1 MLREDMRSLVGHKG
15 LYYHSRQ
22 RELYGYMLPLPTK
35 SHAGTSHTVYS
46 WHSWEKAS
54 LENPSILKGLPGT
67 LPHIFPTWEY
77 YLYSVQF
84 SRSVVSDSLGP
95 QGLQQARIPC
105 PSQTPRA
112 YSNSSPWSRW
122 CHPTIILCRPLL
134 LWPSIFPSIRVFSNE
149 SVLCIR
155 WPKYWKLQLSAS
167 VLPMNTQD
175 WFPLGRTGWISLQSK
190 GLSRVFSNTTAQKH
204 QLFSAQLSS

>member
-67 LPHIFPTWEY
+67 LPPHFPHMGI
-77 YLYSVQF
+77 LSLLSSVQ
-84 SRSVVSDSLGP
+84 S
-95 QGLQQARIPC
+95 
-105 PSQTPRA
+105 
-112 YSNSSPWSRW
+112 
-122 CHPTIILCRPLL
+122 
-134 LWPSIFPSIRVFSNE
+134 
-149 SVLCIR
+149 
-155 WPKYWKLQLSAS
+155 
-167 VLPMNTQD
+167 
-175 WFPLGRTGWISLQSK
+175 
-190 GLSRVFSNTTAQKH
+190 LSRVWLFGTPKDCSKPGFPVHHKLPELTQTQVHGVGDAIQPSYSVVPFSSGLLSFPASGSFQMSRFFASGGQSIGNFSFQH
-204 QLFSAQLSS
+204 QSFQWILRTDFL

>member
-67 LPHIFPTWEY
+67 LPPHFPHMGI
-77 YLYSVQF
+77 LSLLSSVQ
-84 SRSVVSDSLGP
+84 S
-95 QGLQQARIPC
+95 
-105 PSQTPRA
+105 
-112 YSNSSPWSRW
+112 
-122 CHPTIILCRPLL
+122 
-134 LWPSIFPSIRVFSNE
+134 
-149 SVLCIR
+149 
-155 WPKYWKLQLSAS
+155 
-167 VLPMNTQD
+167 
-175 WFPLGRTGWISLQSK
+175 
-190 GLSRVFSNTTAQKH
+190 LSRVWLFGTPKDCSKPGFPVHHKLPELTQTHVQWVSDAIQSSHPLLSPSPMLNLSQHWGLFQWLSYSH
-204 QLFSAQLSS
+204 QVAKVLEFQLQHQSFQWILRTDFL